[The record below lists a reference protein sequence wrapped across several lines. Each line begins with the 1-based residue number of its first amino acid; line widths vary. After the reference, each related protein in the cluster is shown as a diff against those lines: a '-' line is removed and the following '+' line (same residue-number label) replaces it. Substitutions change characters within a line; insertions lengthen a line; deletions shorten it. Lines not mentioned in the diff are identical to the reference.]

1 MKRLLAWL
9 LGAGLLLGLAACG
22 APEPREQQT
31 CTISISCAVLL
42 EQLDRLPAAKQVL
55 VPEDGWLLP
64 PTEVSFTP
72 GETVFDVL
80 QRETRARSIH
90 MEFSSTPLY
99 NTAYIEGI
107 GNLYEFDCGESSGWM
122 FSVNKTF
129 PTLGCSACPVE
140 QGDQIAWQYTLSL
153 GEDLGESTGGPS

>member
-107 GNLYEFDCGESSGWM
+107 GNLYEFDCGQLSGWM
-122 FSVNKTF
+122 YNVNGWF
-129 PTLGCSACPVE
+129 PNYGCSKYTV
-140 QGDQIAWQYTLSL
+140 QDGDVINWVYTCNL
-153 GEDLGESTGGPS
+153 GKDVGDNSMY